1 MVNEI
6 RLKELSKPVTHSTNI
21 NEITYEELYTVLLGI
36 KFSFYFQVYLLIF
49 NRLQIK
55 KSVLNYV
62 PSERIKKLSAPKKIN
77 EETFMNLN
85 YNPRERLL
93 NSLKYKGN

>member
-1 MVNEI
+1 MKNYI
-6 RLKELSKPVTHSTNI
+6 RYYLELNFLFPFKCT
-21 NEITYEELYTVLLGI
+21 
-36 KFSFYFQVYLLIF
+36 YLLIF